1 MPATP
6 GSIPVPQKVQ
16 IQKVETEVVPIQLVI
31 VAPTTIKLP
40 DGTILQ
46 LTPQVGEVHR
56 ATKEKDA
63 NGNPIYLVTSQNAVA
78 LIRAGDK

>member
-40 DGTILQ
+40 DGTILAPSTICT
-46 LTPQVGEVHR
+46 LRNLRPVRTAKACRCGVLR
-56 ATKEKDA
+56 ISMFA
-63 NGNPIYLVTSQNAVA
+63 IYLRIDT
-78 LIRAGDK
+78 R